1 MQKSREDRL
10 AQVLLYVVL
19 GFLLLFLGFGSYALI
34 QLFVFQNGS
43 LSLAGFLSL
52 GMCLIGFGIVLL
64 LQASLMTSPGASFW
78 QTFRMLGGAD
88 VGIRADQLEFV
99 TKVQVTSGGNDGT
112 MYLCGDGLYYEAV
125 KQGACLPLLYERMTG
140 YSLDDMEICL
150 HGDFLDDTGASV
162 EEWRF
167 LVKPLQKKVL
177 TDELKKKGVTL
188 Q

>member
-1 MQKSREDRL
+1 MQKNREDRL

-34 QLFVFQNGS
+34 QLFVVQNGS

-78 QTFRMLGGAD
+78 QTFRMSGSAD
-88 VGIRADQLEFV
+88 GIRADQLEFV

-150 HGDFLDDTGASV
+150 HGDFLGDTGVSV